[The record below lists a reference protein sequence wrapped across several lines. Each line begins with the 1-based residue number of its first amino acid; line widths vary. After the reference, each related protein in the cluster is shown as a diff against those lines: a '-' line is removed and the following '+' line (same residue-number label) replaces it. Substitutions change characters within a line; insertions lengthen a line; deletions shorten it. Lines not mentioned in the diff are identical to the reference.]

1 MQRFICYLPDF
12 ADCQRV
18 PGIQLQVTGKD
29 VLQNSHY
36 MGKFQQ
42 LTSTARRAIL
52 KLFCIKWRGEENG
65 HTADSPHTPILCL
78 LSANPA
84 VASSSDPNPT
94 VAHCSG
100 ICCRG
105 NCLWIKCMVLQGLS
119 AALSI
124 PAGSRICWDTS
135 IHGQYLYL
143 MHSELV
149 LQSELTCLCHPI
161 PVLSD
166 CHG

>member
-1 MQRFICYLPDF
+1 MSSRTHTTCGNPSSSHPQQGGPFSTCF
-12 ADCQRV
+12 ASS
-18 PGIQLQVTGKD
+18 GG
-29 VLQNSHY
+29 
-36 MGKFQQ
+36 G
-42 LTSTARRAIL
+42 RRTD
-52 KLFCIKWRGEENG
+52 
-65 HTADSPHTPILCL
+65 TADSPHTPILCL

-84 VASSSDPNPT
+84 VVSSSDPNPT

-124 PAGSRICWDTS
+124 PAGSRIFWDTS

-161 PVLSD
+161 AVLSD
-166 CHG
+166 CRG